1 MGAWDRY
8 PGSGLVLGS
17 SSDSSPLKARTASD
31 NAGSLRVLE
40 NAGFTIIDIEV
51 SFAPGRG
58 TGIEQTILR
67 LG

>member
-1 MGAWDRY
+1 MGACDRY

-17 SSDSSPLKARTASD
+17 SSDSPLKARTASD

-40 NAGFTIIDIEV
+40 KAGFTIIDIEV